1 MSPRWLS
8 LVACILALAPAGCFL
23 FPHPTPTP
31 TVVRSAPA
39 VGTPDAGPLVAF
51 DTRLIE
57 QPLGDD
63 YLDRLLWRE
72 GSDPLP
78 HQLTALLAANGL
90 RVEVIAG
97 TPSWTF
103 SRLAG
108 DGTAVSP
115 TLRRTTAGKPTLVP
129 VNGPL
134 DRCSPAV
141 ISALTADARKL
152 DLTAVECGLTAT
164 ATPQPS
170 GKVTVRCE
178 FRLQH
183 GGKRVLWTPTADG
196 GFDRTEGRTPEAF
209 PTLTFEVTLDPSDTL
224 VIGPTRETENTL
236 GAAYFHTADGKSQRA
251 LVVKATAEGGGK

>member
-1 MSPRWLS
+1 MSPRWLC
-8 LVACILALAPAGCFL
+8 LVACGLALAPAGCFL

-31 TVVRSAPA
+31 AVVRSAPA
-39 VGTPDAGPLVAF
+39 VGTTDAGPRVAF

-57 QPLGDD
+57 QPLGES
-63 YLDRLLWRE
+63 YFDRRLWAE
-72 GSDPLP
+72 TTDPLP
-78 HQLTALLAANGL
+78 HQLTALLAANGI
-90 RVEVIAG
+90 RVGLIAG
-97 TPSWTF
+97 TPSAEF

-134 DRCSPAV
+134 DRCSLAV
-141 ISALTADARKL
+141 IPTLTADAKKL
-152 DLTAVECGLTAT
+152 DLSAVECGLTAT

-170 GKVTVRCE
+170 GKVAVRCE

-209 PTLTFEVTLDPSDTL
+209 PTLTFEVELDSKDTL
-224 VIGPTRETENTL
+224 VVGPTRETESTL
-236 GAAYFHTADGKSQRA
+236 GAAFFHTADGKSQRA
-251 LVVKATAEGGGK
+251 LVVKATAE